1 MNTVTLPA
9 ICDRAAAR
17 SVHPDLV
24 DAIGDTKVE
33 IDAGAVERIGQSMLQ
48 ILLSASHS
56 ETGITLKS
64 PSDAFLNAIRLAG
77 LDASLGA
84 DIEEASAA

>member
-1 MNTVTLPA
+1 MNTVTLPP

-24 DAIGDTKVE
+24 EAIGNTKVAV
-33 IDAGAVERIGQSMLQ
+33 DASAVERIGQSMLQ
-48 ILLSASHS
+48 VLISASNTESGISLNAPS
-56 ETGITLKS
+56 EPFLK
-64 PSDAFLNAIRLAG
+64 AIRLAG
-77 LDASLGA
+77 LEASLGA